1 MKIPPFHRK
10 GKEGDLMHWKFRHKV
25 HTLPSFMALLEGWAL
40 LGLAGLCSRIV
51 VLKPE
56 RFGGS
61 GMRNQ
66 EKRFQRRAGGVKL
79 NNWRRKC
86 VCVSLPHPRLVLC
99 QSQESVRAPKG
110 RRKD

>member
-1 MKIPPFHRK
+1 
-10 GKEGDLMHWKFRHKV
+10 MHWKFRHKV
-25 HTLPSFMALLEGWAL
+25 HTLFSFMALLEGWAL

-66 EKRFQRRAGGVKL
+66 EKRFRRRAGGVKL

-86 VCVSLPHPRLVLC
+86 VCV
-99 QSQESVRAPKG
+99 
-110 RRKD
+110 